1 MHWCCILWCVFFFKL
16 PSYLTDTA
24 VPHLGSRTLVD
35 PDFVSTARKRVDD
48 AFEYDIHRI
57 DKAKRGKLIYS
68 HPLPERLRSELET
81 GQALQ
86 ELSTT
91 FSDFISSETPSQC
104 SFSVWS
110 LHETIPSVFEDPW
123 YQQNPDDRQL
133 LVSGDQPQFEQ
144 FSRATN
150 ISLPCDH
157 YGTASFDTM
166 HSREERDIGALAK
179 DVAQDSRSSSKL
191 NFLLQVQT
199 RVSEFLWSSDD
210 ITMSLQV
217 ENFHFYKD
225 DGDMLYTSKSMSLGK
240 LLENESK
247 FEDLLMVEIPKHM
260 QPTTRKHAPVS
271 TKYARVPVSVLK
283 TSKSKTT
290 PTGSNTGSKSTTV
303 DDIQGRPSSSPV
315 RQLSQSSSKSVRIAK
330 ERTIFGIGNSLI
342 TLLQFAIDKLW
353 LTVLQSIREPS
364 HIHG

>member
-1 MHWCCILWCVFFFKL
+1 M
-16 PSYLTDTA
+16 
-24 VPHLGSRTLVD
+24 
-35 PDFVSTARKRVDD
+35 DD
-48 AFEYDIHRI
+48 AFEYDLHRI
-57 DKAKRGKLIYS
+57 DKAKRGKLIYR
-68 HPLPERLRSELET
+68 HPLPERLRSELDA
-81 GQALQ
+81 GQVLQ
-86 ELSTT
+86 QLSTA
-91 FSDFISSETPSQC
+91 FNDVLLSETPSQC

-123 YQQNPDDRQL
+123 YQQNAEEREL

-225 DGDMLYTSKSMSLGK
+225 DGDMLYTSKSISLGR
-240 LLENESK
+240 LLEKESK
-247 FEDLLMVEIPKHM
+247 FEDLLRVETPKHV
-260 QPTTRKHAPVS
+260 QTTTRKHAPVS
-271 TKYARVPVSVLK
+271 TKYARAPVSVLK
-283 TSKSKTT
+283 TPKSKTT
-290 PTGSNTGSKSTTV
+290 PTGSHTGSKSTTI
-303 DDIQGRPSSSPV
+303 DDIQGSPGTSPV
-315 RQLSQSSSKSVRIAK
+315 RQLSQSSNKSVRIT
-330 ERTIFGIGNSLI
+330 EDRTIFGIGNALILIYHSL
-342 TLLQFAIDKLW
+342 LMN
-353 LTVLQSIREPS
+353 SC
-364 HIHG
+364 